1 MQALFACRYPVNI
14 NTDVNIPEIPGDVL
28 RSSSSWAD
36 PPFHFYL
43 GIVIHATILRKEL
56 RHDGLDAPI
65 AQVTA
70 LGWSLSE
77 PIPGLAHHGNT
88 LHFAFHCA
96 DHSIANQLRRF
107 WEIEEAVLLT
117 ATLIK
122 DETGGEVI
130 FCDTFMAVM
139 GYTG

>member
-14 NTDVNIPEIPGDVL
+14 NTDVNIIPGDVL
-28 RSSSSWAD
+28 CWRRAVRIRRSISIDAVLS
-36 PPFHFYL
+36 
-43 GIVIHATILRKEL
+43 IVIHATILRKEL
-56 RHDGLDAPI
+56 RHGGLDAPI

-77 PIPGLAHHGNT
+77 PISGLAHHRNT

-107 WEIEEAVLLT
+107 WEIEEAALLA

-122 DETGGEVI
+122 DETGCEAV
-130 FCDTFMAVM
+130 FCDTSLSWL
-139 GYTG
+139 